1 MYLFMISCYL
11 LMVINLFNLT
21 VSGLMGIYGVS
32 FLGANHAQFSL
43 FAILVF
49 VMTETVVM
57 YFFIA
62 TSKSIKNILVESES
76 PLSEELWNE
85 IKQIKN
91 IIFPQTMLT
100 ITLVGTLYVFYFG
113 YIVSNANKT
122 EIAFSW
128 ISLPLFG
135 LSYIHH
141 LWTLKVKNSSFKT
154 QIKVVENL
162 PNNPG
167 L

>member
-21 VSGLMGIYGVS
+21 ISGLMGIYGFS

-49 VMTETVVM
+49 VMTETIVM

-62 TSKSIKNILVESES
+62 TGKSIKTILIDNEG
-76 PLSEELWNE
+76 PLSEELWNK

-91 IIFPQTMLT
+91 IIFPQIMLT
-100 ITLVGTLYVFYFG
+100 IILVGTLYIFYFG
-113 YIVSNANKT
+113 YIASNANQS

-128 ISLPLFG
+128 VSLPLFALG
-135 LSYIHH
+135 YFHH
-141 LWTLKVKNSSFKT
+141 LWTLKVKNSSFKM
-154 QIKVVENL
+154 QIEVVDAL

>member
-21 VSGLMGIYGVS
+21 VSGLMGIYGVP

-49 VMTETVVM
+49 VMTETVIM

-62 TSKSIKNILVESES
+62 TGKSIKNILVESES

-85 IKQIKN
+85 VKQIKN

-113 YIVSNANKT
+113 YIASNANKT

-141 LWTLKVKNSSFKT
+141 LWTLKVKNSSFKM
-154 QIKVVENL
+154 QIEVVESL